1 MARLLILLALCV
13 LVPAY
18 VSAVRPLKCPLV
30 VHGKVF
36 CDTCRLG
43 FETPATTYITGAK
56 VRVVCKTRDSLQ
68 PVFSCDAFTDS
79 TGSYSVTVAYDHE
92 DQICESVLISSPQ
105 KNCAAI
111 MPGRERAN
119 VILTNNNGIIS
130 YNRFAN
136 NLGFVRDEPLAACT
150 NIKKLYEEE
159 V

>member
-1 MARLLILLALCV
+1 MLVLFVHSNALWLFMAKFSVILAVLDLRHLPLLTLL
-13 LVPAY
+13 
-18 VSAVRPLKCPLV
+18 
-30 VHGKVF
+30 
-36 CDTCRLG
+36 
-43 FETPATTYITGAK
+43 